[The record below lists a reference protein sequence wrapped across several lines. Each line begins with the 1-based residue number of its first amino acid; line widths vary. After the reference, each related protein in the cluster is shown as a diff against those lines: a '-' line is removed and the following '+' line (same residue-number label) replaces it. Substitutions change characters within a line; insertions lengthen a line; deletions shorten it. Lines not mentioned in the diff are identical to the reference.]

1 MCRSLS
7 VFEIIVPDLGNDI
20 AKEFG
25 DASFGRLVTGIVIKA
40 GFMGGLCLNVDNCC
54 GVVGDV
60 FIVEGETGGPDELGV
75 AVFGFV
81 LGREWIPFNWS

>member
-1 MCRSLS
+1 MLLTSIFD
-7 VFEIIVPDLGNDI
+7 VI

-25 DASFGRLVTGIVIKA
+25 DASFGRLVTGVVIKA
-40 GFMGGLCLNVDNCC
+40 GFMGGLCSNVDNCC

-60 FIVEGETGGPDELGV
+60 FIVEGETGGPDKLGV